1 MKSFLRRAGAAG
13 LICLFSMAV
22 QAQTNNALSF
32 DGLNDEVLVPA
43 ASSLIANATEM
54 SLTAW
59 VYPTNPSPSF
69 PNFDGIA
76 GLRNNLDADFYLL
89 HYTPTAVEARFTNSS
104 GAIFT
109 LTPQVLTLNTWVHL
123 AMTYDGSW
131 LRVYKNGV
139 IADSIAANG
148 TIATSLED
156 FRIGNLLY
164 QGTNYYLAGR
174 VDEVSLW
181 SRALTAAELSCLPV
195 NGIDTANAP
204 GLQLYYKFNQGTA
217 GGANTGIT
225 QLNDEAGNINGI
237 LSGFQLTGG
246 NSNFINGAAQLSQ
259 SFQFICPDGSFNFN
273 GNIITSP
280 GIYTD
285 TLTNSFGCDSVVQLN
300 LAQLNVDTSVTQN
313 GATLTANANVLFY
326 QWLDCNNGF
335 APVQGATS
343 KSFTPSVNGSYAVIV
358 QQSGCFDTSACRTVT
373 NVGLEDVNGGKRI
386 SIYPTRT
393 NSQVQLN
400 YLPVQEE
407 VHILLA
413 DLSGRILADE
423 RSFGQSSYSFDLSR
437 FASGMYQLSVMRQN
451 SVVAT
456 AKIIRD

>member
-1 MKSFLRRAGAAG
+1 MIKFLRAVATTV
-13 LICLFSMAV
+13 IVCLGSQSV
-22 QAQTNNALSF
+22 QAQTNNSLAF
-32 DGLNDEVLVPA
+32 DGLNDEVVVPG
-43 ASSLIANATEM
+43 ASSLIANATEI

-59 VYPTNPSPSF
+59 VYPTNPAPNF

-89 HYTPTAVEARFTNSS
+89 HYTPTAIEARFTNSA
-104 GAIFT
+104 GVVFT

-123 AMTYDGSW
+123 SMTYDGSW
-131 LRVYKNGV
+131 LRVYKNGI

-148 TIATSLED
+148 TITTSLED

-181 SRALTAAELSCLPV
+181 SRALSAAELSCLPV

-217 GGANTGIT
+217 GGVNTGIT
-225 QLNDEAGNINGI
+225 QLTDEAGNINGN

-273 GNIITSP
+273 GNIITAP

-285 TLTNSFGCDSVVQLN
+285 TLTNSFGCDSIVQLN
-300 LAQLNVDTSVTQN
+300 LGQLNVDTSVTQN

-343 KSFTPSVNGSYAVIV
+343 KSFTPAVNGSYAVIV

-373 NVGLEDVNGGKRI
+373 SVGLEDVNGGRKI

-393 NSQVQLN
+393 NGQIQLN
-400 YLPVQEE
+400 FLPVREE
-407 VHILLA
+407 VRILLS

-423 RSFGQSSYSFDLSR
+423 QSLGQVSYTFDLSR
-437 FASGMYQLSVMRQN
+437 FASGMYQLSVMQQN
-451 SVVAT
+451 NVIAT